1 MSSADVFIIQRSCL
15 YSFFTKLSGNSKYEY
30 GASFIYIVTSTDIE
44 HTYIKNMDWELSKFF
59 AEISTQ
65 TSNPESSDHFYAN

>member
-1 MSSADVFIIQRSCL
+1 MLIFIFYAECYRVSTI
-15 YSFFTKLSGNSKYEY
+15 EY

-44 HTYIKNMDWELSKFF
+44 HTDIKNMDWELSKFF